1 MLHSFNLKLIFV
13 FSLLCL
19 WSSCGE
25 KDHTERVY
33 SNLEMAKELAL
44 IAADESDITLWH
56 LNRKR
61 AEFIDSKIIEI
72 SVPERKISLLFQS
85 GTEWLNAGDYTK
97 AIERFELIVEYIS
110 SLELEGLSEENEL
123 MINEMHGLTL
133 IMMAESIFL

>member
-25 KDHTERVY
+25 KEHTERVD
-33 SNLEMAKELAL
+33 SNLEMAKELAS

-61 AEFIDSKIIEI
+61 AEFIDSKIVEMLRVNILGNIGFIYHAEFRI
-72 SVPERKISLLFQS
+72 LWVGEYL
-85 GTEWLNAGDYTK
+85 
-97 AIERFELIVEYIS
+97 RFYNL
-110 SLELEGLSEENEL
+110 
-123 MINEMHGLTL
+123 
-133 IMMAESIFL
+133 